1 MDQIRSGNFI
11 RDMRIKKNLT
21 QKDLADKMGI
31 TAKAISRWET
41 GRGFPDVSL
50 LEQLAD
56 ELNVTPKE
64 ILKGEEITITNSNI
78 FDEKESHI
86 SRRKISRITSKKIFI
101 VDSIILMILFVTY
114 FINNFHGYDNTY
126 FELLT
131 NNFSLKPFVNII
143 ASIQTNNYYIFGK
156 NLFICFILGTLLGY
170 FIFYL
175 NRNNSMKAILYVI
188 ISNLIIEFIK
198 WIVVLGTFD
207 INDII
212 LRIIFGL
219 IIIKYLFAN
228 LYIERR

>member
-101 VDSIILMILFVTY
+101 VDSIIHMSKVALDFL
-114 FINNFHGYDNTY
+114 INK
-126 FELLT
+126 L
-131 NNFSLKPFVNII
+131 
-143 ASIQTNNYYIFGK
+143 NYYKF
-156 NLFICFILGTLLGY
+156 
-170 FIFYL
+170 FIFK
-175 NRNNSMKAILYVI
+175 SKI
-188 ISNLIIEFIK
+188 
-198 WIVVLGTFD
+198 
-207 INDII
+207 
-212 LRIIFGL
+212 
-219 IIIKYLFAN
+219 
-228 LYIERR
+228 